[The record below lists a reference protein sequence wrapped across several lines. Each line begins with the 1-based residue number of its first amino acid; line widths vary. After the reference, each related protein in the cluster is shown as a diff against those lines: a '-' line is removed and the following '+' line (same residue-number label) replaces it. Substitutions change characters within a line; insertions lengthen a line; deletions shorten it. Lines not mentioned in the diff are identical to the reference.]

1 LRPAY
6 DPPVSSTIVYYAT
19 CSGGSTVDVDAEGG
33 NPFAS
38 ALLEV
43 AADDGLELR
52 SLGERLREATRAK
65 SSGIQAVEWAGEAR
79 LSSWRIGAEPRPGER
94 RSALVLVVS
103 DYSGLGAPTLT
114 GAARDERRIAA
125 MLAQHGFSV
134 EQGVGARRRDLV
146 DALAAFRR
154 RSRRADVAVVYS
166 TGHGIEV
173 GGVVHLLPGD
183 YPIRNGLRAAD
194 LRRHAVGVPRMMSAA
209 SAAKQNLVFFA
220 GCRSHVRDDGDA
232 DLDELRRP
240 S

>member
-1 LRPAY
+1 
-6 DPPVSSTIVYYAT
+6 VSSTLVYYAT
-19 CSGGSTVDVDAEGG
+19 CSGGSTLDAGEGGG

-38 ALLEV
+38 ALIEV
-43 AADDGLELR
+43 AADEELELR
-52 SLGERLREATRAK
+52 GLGERLREATRAK
-65 SSGIQAVEWAGEAR
+65 SGGFQAVEWDGEAR

-103 DYSGLGAPTLT
+103 DYSGFGAPTLA

-134 EQGVGARRRDLV
+134 EQGVGPRREDLV
-146 DALAAFRR
+146 EALAAFKR

-183 YPIRNGLRAAD
+183 YPIRNGFRAAD
-194 LRRHAVGVPRMMSAA
+194 LRRYAVGVPRMTSAA

-220 GCRSHVRDDGDA
+220 GCRSHVRDDGEA

-240 S
+240 T